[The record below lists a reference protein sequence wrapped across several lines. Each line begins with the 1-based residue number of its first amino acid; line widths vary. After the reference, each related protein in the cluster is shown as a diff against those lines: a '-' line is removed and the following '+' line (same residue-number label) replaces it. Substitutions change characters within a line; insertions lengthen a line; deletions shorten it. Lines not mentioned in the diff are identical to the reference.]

1 MVVRFEKKKSRVG
14 GLNLQELISNGIG
27 PLAFNSPFDNLACLR
42 SKFKMIDFFSH
53 SNLQIVS
60 YAAKWLPGVRIPVV

>member
-1 MVVRFEKKKSRVG
+1 M
-14 GLNLQELISNGIG
+14 QELISNGIG

-60 YAAKWLPGVRIPVV
+60 YAAKWLPGVRIPVVLSMLIGGPSLFRAVI